1 MCITAISHSFRPR
14 TNCKATKRYFQ
25 RYRCEPFSA
34 LGQTDLARVR
44 VSGVRTAYEK
54 FKESSESKGVRA
66 HFRLDESCLLTID
79 RVGRKEMFD
88 FEKINSI

>member
-1 MCITAISHSFRPR
+1 MAILRIFLLLI
-14 TNCKATKRYFQ
+14 NCKTTKRDF
-25 RYRCEPFSA
+25 RRDRSGLFSA

-44 VSGVRTAYEK
+44 VSGVQMAYEK

-79 RVGRKEMFD
+79 RVGRKQYVRF
-88 FEKINSI
+88 